1 MKLMSVV
8 DGKEEYLEEVNDE
21 AFSQKMMGDGIAV
34 VPSVGKVYAPAS
46 GRVSMLFPTYHAIGL
61 ILTDG
66 VEVLIH
72 IGIDTVEL
80 NGQYFESYVKQGDK
94 VKKGDR
100 LMKVDFKSIEKANY
114 DITTLD
120 VMVIITQLSQY
131 SLIHKTEAD
140 ELTIQDVILDI
151 Q

>member
-8 DGKEEYLEEVNDE
+8 DGKKKYLEEVKDE

-72 IGIDTVEL
+72 IGIDTVEMD
-80 NGQYFESYVKQGDK
+80 GEGFKSYVHVGD
-94 VKKGDR
+94 VFD
-100 LMKVDFKSIEKANY
+100 VEKIKNAGY
-114 DITTLD
+114 ETD